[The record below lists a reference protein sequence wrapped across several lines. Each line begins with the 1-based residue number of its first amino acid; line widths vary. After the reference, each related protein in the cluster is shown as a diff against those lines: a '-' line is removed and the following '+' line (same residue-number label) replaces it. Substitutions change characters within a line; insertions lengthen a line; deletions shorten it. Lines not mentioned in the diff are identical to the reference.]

1 MGHLAQKSSRDLPLA
16 AKRRFIPLPL
26 AGQHR
31 RTPKSMAEP
40 MAIEGNLYAA
50 FEERFRAAG
59 PATAFSI
66 PGGADVSYASL
77 ADDVGRMANA
87 LASLGVKPGDRVMV
101 QVEKSLANVHL
112 YLATLKVGAVFNP
125 LNTAYTAA
133 ELDYFINDAEPAL
146 IVVPREKLARVEPIA
161 AALKTA
167 KVATLEADGSG
178 SLSDLARQESAAH
191 QTVARDSEDLAALLY
206 TSGTTGR
213 SKGAMIT
220 HRNLSSNAEVLHAYW
235 GFERGDVL
243 LHALPIFHT
252 HGLFVAL
259 NTAFLNSSRVIWL
272 PKFELESVMRLMPEA
287 TVMMGVP
294 TFYTRL
300 LGNAAFGKEQCARM
314 RLIISGSAPLLAE
327 THQEFE
333 DRTGHKILERYGMTE
348 AGMITSNPYSAGE
361 RIAGTVGYALPGISV
376 RIATPE
382 GVPVPVGEV
391 GVLEVKG
398 PNVFKGYWRNP
409 EKTEEEFR
417 PDGYFIS
424 GDLATMSEDGRVTI
438 VGRAK
443 DLIISGGFNV
453 YPKEIEEEL
462 NALPGVGESAV
473 VGVPHPDFGEGVV
486 AVLTPQPGATLPGEA
501 EVIAALADRLAK
513 FKLPKR
519 VFVANE
525 LPRNAMGKVQK
536 AELRTQFAKTF
547 AG

>member
-1 MGHLAQKSSRDLPLA
+1 
-16 AKRRFIPLPL
+16 
-26 AGQHR
+26 
-31 RTPKSMAEP
+31 

-50 FEERFRAAG
+50 LEARFRAAG
-59 PATAFSI
+59 SAIAFSI

-77 ADDVGRMANA
+77 ADDVARMANA
-87 LASLGVKPGDRVMV
+87 LVSLGVKPGDRVLA

-112 YLATLKVGAVFNP
+112 YLATLKIGAVFNP

-133 ELDYFINDAEPAL
+133 ELDYFINDAEPTL
-146 IVVPREKLARVEPIA
+146 IVVPNEKLPRVESIA

-167 KVATLEADGSG
+167 KVLTLEADGSG
-178 SLSDLARQESAAH
+178 SLSDLARQQSAEH
-191 QTVARDSEDLAALLY
+191 ETVARDSEDLAALLY

-220 HRNLSSNAEVLHAYW
+220 HRNLSSNAEVLHSYW
-235 GFERGDVL
+235 GFEPGDVL

-300 LGNAAFGKEQCARM
+300 LGNPSFGREHCARM

-333 DRTGHKILERYGMTE
+333 ARTGHKILERYGMTE
-348 AGMITSNPYSAGE
+348 AGMITSNPYKGGE

-382 GVPVPVGEV
+382 GEPVPPGEV

-409 EKTEEEFR
+409 EKTREEFR

-453 YPKEIEEEL
+453 YPKEIEQEL
-462 NALPGVGESAV
+462 NALPGVSESAV
-473 VGVPHPDFGEGVV
+473 IGVPHPDFGEGVV
-486 AVLTPQPGATLPGEA
+486 AVLTPQPGATLPSET
-501 EVIAALADRLAK
+501 EVIARLSERLAK

-519 VFVANE
+519 VFVTDE

-536 AELRTQFAKTF
+536 AELRKQFANTF
-547 AG
+547 SG

>member
-1 MGHLAQKSSRDLPLA
+1 
-16 AKRRFIPLPL
+16 
-26 AGQHR
+26 
-31 RTPKSMAEP
+31 

-50 FEERFRAAG
+50 LEKRFRAAG
-59 PATAFSI
+59 SATAFSI

-77 ADDVGRMANA
+77 ADDVARMANA
-87 LASLGVKPGDRVMV
+87 LVSLGVKPGDRVLV

-112 YLATLKVGAVFNP
+112 YLATLKVGAIFNP
-125 LNTAYTAA
+125 LNTAYTVA
-133 ELDYFINDAEPAL
+133 ELDYFIGDAEPTL
-146 IVVPREKLARVEPIA
+146 IVVPSEKLPRVEPIA

-178 SLSDLARQESAAH
+178 SLSDLARQQSAAH
-191 QTVARDSEDLAALLY
+191 ETVARDSEDLAALLY

-220 HRNLSSNAEVLHAYW
+220 HRNLSSNAEVLHSYW
-235 GFERGDVL
+235 GFEPGDVL

-272 PKFELESVMRLMPEA
+272 PKFELETVMRLIPEA

-300 LGNAAFGKEQCARM
+300 LGNPSFGREHCARM

-333 DRTGHKILERYGMTE
+333 ARTGHKILERYGMTE
-348 AGMITSNPYSAGE
+348 AGMITSNPYKGD

-382 GVPVPVGEV
+382 GEPVPAGEV

-409 EKTEEEFR
+409 EKTREEFR

-453 YPKEIEEEL
+453 YPKEIEQEL
-462 NALPGVGESAV
+462 NALPGVSESAV
-473 VGVPHPDFGEGVV
+473 IGVPHPDFGEGVV
-486 AVLTPQPGATLPGEA
+486 AVLTPQPGATLPSET
-501 EVIAALADRLAK
+501 EVIATLSERLAK

-519 VFVANE
+519 VFVTDE

-536 AELRTQFAKTF
+536 AELRKQFAKTF
-547 AG
+547 SG